1 MIHLNQTVVVEGK
14 YDKIKLQSILDAN
27 ILETGGFQLFQDRE
41 KTDLLRRLAQRDGII
56 VLTDSDVA
64 GFRIRSYIKNVVGN
78 TGKVIHVYIPDIFGK
93 ERRKERPSKEGKLGV
108 EGISPEILLQAFE
121 KAGVFSQQERGGRKI
136 TKVDFYQDGLAGG
149 VDSTARRKVLIKA
162 LDLPEHLSANALV
175 GVLNSLMSYEEYCGL
190 VARLYGLPAT
200 SSDESE

>member
-121 KAGVFSQQERGGRKI
+121 KAGVFSQQERRKKDYKSGLLSGWLGRRGG
-136 TKVDFYQDGLAGG
+136 
-149 VDSTARRKVLIKA
+149 
-162 LDLPEHLSANALV
+162 
-175 GVLNSLMSYEEYCGL
+175 
-190 VARLYGLPAT
+190 
-200 SSDESE
+200 